1 MLASSGCG
9 FIIFLFSQRFPELFP
24 EVDNVYSFQKEIE
37 RTVSS
42 LLTLKRIQHR
52 PVGRY
57 RPKIS
62 PKKGSDPLHL
72 DEDDEGQYVIIAD
85 EEGPV
90 IKPIFK
96 GDHHQQIKTHLHSIK

>member
-1 MLASSGCG
+1 M
-9 FIIFLFSQRFPELFP
+9 FSQRFPELFP

-42 LLTLKRIQHR
+42 LLTVKRIQHH
-52 PVGRY
+52 PVGWY

-96 GDHHQQIKTHLHSIK
+96 GDHRQQIETHLRSIK